1 MIDRGEDDRVASNVD
16 NDTAPGQIGYDFVL
30 VALSGK
36 LAGACEKRNNQQAQ
50 LARKSKRPGSLSRP
64 HCKTL
69 LHDRSDCLFATLL
82 QMSITPSEAPPEC
95 SWTEWHWII
104 FLDCVNGFA

>member
-1 MIDRGEDDRVASNVD
+1 
-16 NDTAPGQIGYDFVL
+16 
-30 VALSGK
+30 
-36 LAGACEKRNNQQAQ
+36 
-50 LARKSKRPGSLSRP
+50 LSRP